1 MRETVML
8 LVALA
13 LICFSLTIIS
23 ELLQNKVLSIVL
35 SFITISI
42 FIVLI
47 MIDIQQL

>member
-1 MRETVML
+1 MRETVLL

-23 ELLQNKVLSIVL
+23 ELLQNEVLSIVL

-42 FIVLI
+42 FCYKYCVNY
-47 MIDIQQL
+47 D